1 MAYSG
6 TQTFNLSIDEII
18 EEALERCQLEARSG
32 YDLKTAKRSL
42 NLMFAEWANRGLNLW
57 TVAYAT
63 QTLTAGT
70 NFYGVDQKVV
80 DILDATITTTTGA
93 TANLEGDSSTTDVSV
108 ARISREEFMNLTRK
122 EKSSTGDA
130 RPTQWALIPG
140 TVTTGGSSSSGR
152 PEYDM
157 TLFLYPSP
165 NKAYIFKYFYIG
177 RIQDAGDYVN
187 NADVPFYFLPCLTAG
202 LAYYISLKR
211 APMLS
216 ANLKAVYDEEFKRAA
231 ENDRERTSF
240 RVEPGTSLHTIGGNM
255 VKCEKCGPE
264 CNCGDNCECQDCEC
278 KKEE

>member
-6 TQTFNLSIDEII
+6 TQTFNLSIEEII

-32 YDLKTAKRSL
+32 YDLKTTKRSL

-57 TVAYAT
+57 TIAYDT

-80 DILDATITTTTGA
+80 DILDATITTTTDA

-140 TVTTGGSSSSGR
+140 TVTTGGATTSGR
-152 PEYDM
+152 PQYDM

-177 RIQDAGDYVN
+177 RIQDAGDYIN

-240 RVEPGTSLHTIGGNM
+240 RVEPAQAYI
-255 VKCEKCGPE
+255 P
-264 CNCGDNCECQDCEC
+264 
-278 KKEE
+278 

>member
-70 NFYGVDQKVV
+70 NFYGIDQKVV

-93 TANLEGDSSTTDVSV
+93 TSNLEGDSSTTDVSV

-140 TVTTGGSSSSGR
+140 TVTTGGSSNSGR

-165 NKAYIFKYFYIG
+165 DKAYIFKYFYIG

-240 RVEPGTSLHTIGGNM
+240 RVEPAQAYI
-255 VKCEKCGPE
+255 P
-264 CNCGDNCECQDCEC
+264 
-278 KKEE
+278 

>member
-140 TVTTGGSSSSGR
+140 TVTTGGSSASGR
-152 PEYDM
+152 PQYDM

-240 RVEPGTSLHTIGGNM
+240 RVEPAQAYI
-255 VKCEKCGPE
+255 P
-264 CNCGDNCECQDCEC
+264 
-278 KKEE
+278 

>member
-57 TVAYAT
+57 TISYAT

-80 DILDATITTTTGA
+80 DILDATITTTTDA

-165 NKAYIFKYFYIG
+165 DKAYIFKYFYIG

-216 ANLKAVYDEEFKRAA
+216 GNLKAIYEEEFKRAA

-240 RVEPGTSLHTIGGNM
+240 RVEPAQAYI
-255 VKCEKCGPE
+255 P
-264 CNCGDNCECQDCEC
+264 
-278 KKEE
+278 

>member
-1 MAYSG
+1 
-6 TQTFNLSIDEII
+6 
-18 EEALERCQLEARSG
+18 
-32 YDLKTAKRSL
+32 
-42 NLMFAEWANRGLNLW
+42 
-57 TVAYAT
+57 
-63 QTLTAGT
+63 
-70 NFYGVDQKVV
+70 
-80 DILDATITTTTGA
+80 
-93 TANLEGDSSTTDVSV
+93 
-108 ARISREEFMNLTRK
+108 MNLTSK

-140 TVTTGGSSSSGR
+140 TVTTGGSSSSGS
-152 PEYDM
+152 PQYDM

-240 RVEPGTSLHTIGGNM
+240 RVEPAQAYI
-255 VKCEKCGPE
+255 P
-264 CNCGDNCECQDCEC
+264 
-278 KKEE
+278 